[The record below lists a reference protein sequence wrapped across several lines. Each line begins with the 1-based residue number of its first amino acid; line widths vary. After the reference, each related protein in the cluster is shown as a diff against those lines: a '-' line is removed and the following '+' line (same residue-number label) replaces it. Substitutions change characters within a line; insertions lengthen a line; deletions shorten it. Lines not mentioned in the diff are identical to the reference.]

1 MQPAGLGA
9 VAWCATSSLDNGVPR
24 GLVGSFVHR
33 LISGAAESLARRLN
47 KIGKRVKGLV
57 TGTLLA
63 LLPLS
68 PACRAQTNSPSQL
81 SQRSPQLSP
90 QVAVNGAGGQ
100 PILETPKQVNDRIRE
115 LSASLRTMPHDYVI
129 GTGDLLS
136 IYVFDVE
143 ELSRDVR
150 VSQTGTIGLPLL
162 PVRVHV
168 AGLTEIQVEQKI
180 AEMLEANGLVTH
192 ADVSVSVKEHKS
204 KPITVVGAVAR
215 PMVYEADHPVTLL
228 EVLAEAGGI
237 SSDAGD
243 TIIVSRPSQDALP
256 DSGEPP
262 EIGPEQRM
270 PAKTSSDAAVPQPST
285 ASQDATKGAAS
296 TNAST
301 GNAAA
306 SAEPPPLT
314 NTITVN
320 LSDAMETGD
329 LKDNI
334 ALQAGDVVTV
344 PHAGV
349 VYVLGA
355 VGRAGGYVLSNDR
368 TQLTTLKILSL
379 AGGLT
384 RTAKSDKAVIVRK
397 DNMGQQHEVPVDLKK
412 VLSRKSE
419 DLQLQPSD
427 ILYVPESGS
436 KQALFRAMEFGVALG
451 SGVALYRLAYR

>member
-1 MQPAGLGA
+1 MQPARLGA
-9 VAWCATSSLDNGVPR
+9 V
-24 GLVGSFVHR
+24 VGC
-33 LISGAAESLARRLN
+33 LLSGA
-47 KIGKRVKGLV
+47 
-57 TGTLLA
+57 LLA

-68 PACRAQTNSPSQL
+68 ETCYAQ
-81 SQRSPQLSP
+81 
-90 QVAVNGAGGQ
+90 AGRGQ
-100 PILETPKQVNDRIRE
+100 PVLETPQQVNDRIRE
-115 LSASLRTMPHDYVI
+115 LSASLRMMPHDYVI
-129 GTGDLLS
+129 GPGDLLG
-136 IYVFDVE
+136 IYVFDVD

-150 VSQTGTIGLPLL
+150 VSQTGTIGIPLV

-168 AGLTEIQVEQKI
+168 AGLTEMQVEQKI
-180 AEMLEANGLVTH
+180 AELLEANGLVTH
-192 ADVSVSVKEHKS
+192 PDVSVSVKEHKS
-204 KPITVVGAVAR
+204 KPITIVGAVAR
-215 PMVYEADHPVTLL
+215 PMVYEADRPVTLL

-256 DSGEPP
+256 DSREPP
-262 EIGPEQRM
+262 EIGPEQPV
-270 PAKTSSDAAVPQPST
+270 PAKTSSTDASAPQPST
-285 ASQDATKGAAS
+285 ASQDATKDPRAAAS
-296 TNAST
+296 SSASGPAT
-301 GNAAA
+301 GSSNSSP

-314 NTITVN
+314 NTITIN
-320 LSDAMETGD
+320 LTDVMETGD
-329 LKDNI
+329 TKNNI

-397 DNMGQQHEVPVDLKK
+397 DNMGQQHEVPIDLKK
-412 VLSRKSE
+412 VLSRKAE

-436 KQALFRAMEFGVALG
+436 KQALFRVAEFGLALG

>member
-1 MQPAGLGA
+1 MQPARLRA
-9 VAWCATSSLDNGVPR
+9 
-24 GLVGSFVHR
+24 LVGCLPFSCVA
-33 LISGAAESLARRLN
+33 GAW
-47 KIGKRVKGLV
+47 
-57 TGTLLA
+57 LA
-63 LLPLS
+63 LLLLCPV
-68 PACRAQTNSPSQL
+68 CRAQ
-81 SQRSPQLSP
+81 
-90 QVAVNGAGGQ
+90 AGRGQ
-100 PILETPKQVNDRIRE
+100 PVLETSQQVNDRIRE

-129 GTGDLLS
+129 GPGDLLG

-150 VSQTGTIGLPLL
+150 VSQTGTIGIPLV

-168 AGLTEIQVEQKI
+168 AGLTEMQVQQKI
-180 AEMLEANGLVTH
+180 AELLEANGLLTH

-204 KPITVVGAVAR
+204 KPITVVGAVMH
-215 PMVYEADHPVTLL
+215 PMVYEADRPVTLL

-237 SSDAGD
+237 SNDAGD
-243 TIIVSRPSQDALP
+243 TIIVSRPSQDAPP

-262 EIGPEQRM
+262 EIGPEQPL
-270 PAKTSSDAAVPQPST
+270 PAKTSAARAAT
-285 ASQDATKGAAS
+285 QDATKDPTPAVAPSASRGVAAS
-296 TNAST
+296 SNPS
-301 GNAAA
+301 A
-306 SAEPPPLT
+306 SAEPPALT
-314 NTITVN
+314 NTITIN
-320 LSDAMETGD
+320 LTDLMETGD
-329 LKDNI
+329 TKNNI

-355 VGRAGGYVLSNDR
+355 VGRAGGYILSNDR

-397 DNMGQQHEVPVDLKK
+397 DNLGQQHEVPIDLKK
-412 VLSRKSE
+412 VLNRKAE

-436 KQALFRAMEFGVALG
+436 KQALFRAVEFGLALG